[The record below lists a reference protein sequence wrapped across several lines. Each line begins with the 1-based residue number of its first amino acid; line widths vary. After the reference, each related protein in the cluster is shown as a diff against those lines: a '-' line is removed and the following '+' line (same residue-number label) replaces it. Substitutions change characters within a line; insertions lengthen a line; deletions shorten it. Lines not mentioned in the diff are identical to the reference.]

1 MENIKNEI
9 FIKNT
14 LDPVSLAGTEKIIY
28 QMKNCVCK
36 IYVNKT
42 KGTGFFSKIPYKNK
56 LLPVLITNNHILGEN
71 EIKNNKILT
80 ISLNDEKET
89 KNIKLNNK
97 RKIYINEILDV
108 TMIEIDENKD
118 NIHDYIELD
127 NEIINSI
134 NLNKEE
140 IIYKYKNI
148 YKNKSIYILNYLNG
162 NNIVVSYGYISE
174 INQKNG
180 INHKCNTNKGSSGSP
195 ILSLKSNKLIGI
207 HCGTFSKCEYN
218 IGTLIIYPI
227 IEFQNIKNNIYI
239 INKEKKIKLNELTI
253 IYDIKDQEGIYL
265 FGHDFVHKNKNNCKI
280 VIEDKEQD
288 IFVYLKL
295 NKKMKDKENLEIK
308 LKEIKPITNM
318 SWIFGTDESPSC
330 PVLSFTRS

>member
-1 MENIKNEI
+1 MEDFREEK
-9 FIKNT
+9 FIKYG
-14 LDPVSLAGTEKIIY
+14 LDPISLSTMEKISH
-28 QMKNCVCK
+28 QMKTCICK
-36 IYVNKT
+36 IYINGGI
-42 KGTGFFSKIPYKNK
+42 GTGFFSKIPYNNE
-56 LLPVLITNNHILGEN
+56 LLKVLITNNHILGEN

-108 TMIEIDENKD
+108 TIIEIDENKD

-227 IEFQNIKNNIYI
+227 IEFQNIMNDLLITRKNET
-239 INKEKKIKLNELTI
+239 KKLNEITI
-253 IYDIKDQEGIYL
+253 KYK
-265 FGHDFVHKNKNNCKI
+265 
-280 VIEDKEQD
+280 
-288 IFVYLKL
+288 
-295 NKKMKDKENLEIK
+295 
-308 LKEIKPITNM
+308 
-318 SWIFGTDESPSC
+318 
-330 PVLSFTRS
+330 